1 MDAPRTCLIWVL
13 QTARAGDNAQAREL
27 ASRLDGQQL
36 LVPLSFNS
44 WHRLPNGFTRASLV
58 TLTRESRARL
68 MPPWP
73 DLVIATGKRT
83 VPVALWI
90 RQASGGAAKLVQIGR
105 PRAPLRLFDL
115 VVTTPQYGLPEA
127 GNVVHMDLPF
137 TSRRSVDA
145 AEAARWQKLWGLLP
159 RPWIVGVL
167 GAARYPLSMS
177 AKQAASMGRALS
189 AFARKQGGSVILI
202 SSPRTDKAIAKG
214 VADAVTTPLWTGGPA
229 SPEGNPYGAALAL
242 GDRFAVTS
250 DSVSMVADLLATGK
264 PVSVYR
270 LPLAPFRLRWPAK
283 AGLAAALV
291 RRGIF
296 HPPRDVDALVQGL
309 LDKGVV
315 AELGHEEEPHPFF
328 DQRAVEERVVAQIR
342 ALLNCS
348 L

>member
-1 MDAPRTCLIWVL
+1 MNASRPCLIWVL

-27 ASRLDGQQL
+27 ASRLSGTAV
-36 LVPLSFNS
+36 LVPLGFNS

-58 TLTRESRARL
+58 TLDKESRSRL
-68 MPPWP
+68 APPWP

-90 RQASGGAAKLVQIGR
+90 RQASGGKTRLIQIGR

-115 VVTTPQYGLPEA
+115 VVTTPQYGLPQA
-127 GNVVHMDLPF
+127 ANVVHMDLPF
-137 TSRRSVDA
+137 TPRRSIDS
-145 AEAARWQKLWGLLP
+145 AEAQRWQAIWAALP

-167 GAARYPLSMS
+167 GAARYPLTMS
-177 AKQAASMGRALS
+177 VKQAASMGRALS
-189 AFARKQGGSVILI
+189 TFARKRGGGVILI
-202 SSPRTDKAIAKG
+202 SSPRTDAAIAAA
-214 VADAVTTPLWTGGPA
+214 VAQAVSAPLWTGGPA
-229 SPEGNPYGAALAL
+229 SPEGNPYAAALAL

-250 DSVSMVADLLATGK
+250 DSVSMVADLLATEK

-270 LPLAPFRLRWPAK
+270 LPLSAFRLRWPAK

-291 RRGIF
+291 RRGLL

-315 AELGHEEEPHPFF
+315 AELGHEDEPHPFF
-328 DQRAVEERVVAQIR
+328 DQREVEQAVVARIQG
-342 ALLNCS
+342 LLDCT